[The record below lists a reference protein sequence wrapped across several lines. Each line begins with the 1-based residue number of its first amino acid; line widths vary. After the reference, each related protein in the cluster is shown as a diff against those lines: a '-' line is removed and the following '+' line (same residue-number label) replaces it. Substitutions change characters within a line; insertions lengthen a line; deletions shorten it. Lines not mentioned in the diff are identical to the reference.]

1 MSELSIGVAGA
12 GLIGLRHIAAI
23 DAVPGV
29 RVGAIIDPAPAA
41 RDLAASRGIDWHPSP
56 EAVKPGTLDGMILA
70 TPNALHVPGGLAC
83 VGMGLPILVEKPV
96 ATTVA
101 EARTLVEAAEAA
113 GVPVLTGH
121 HRRHNPLIA
130 KAKAMIDEGRLGR
143 LVSVQ
148 AQFWLRKPDNYFDV
162 EWRRQTGSGPV
173 FINLI
178 HDIDLLRHMVG
189 DVVAVQAIESR
200 ATRGFGVEDTAVIL
214 LEFANGTL
222 GTVNV
227 SDTIPA
233 PWSWELTAGENPAYP
248 ATDQACY
255 LIGGTEGALDL
266 PRLRL
271 WRHEG
276 RQGWWEPL
284 SATIH
289 PHDRADPLLIQ
300 IAHFAD
306 VIRGEAAPLVSG
318 REGMKTLQVIEAVKR
333 AAAEHRRVLIDRDF
347 QEG

>member
-1 MSELSIGVAGA
+1 
-12 GLIGLRHIAAI
+12 
-23 DAVPGV
+23 
-29 RVGAIIDPAPAA
+29 
-41 RDLAASRGIDWHPSP
+41 LAATRGIDWHPSP
-56 EAVKPGTLDGMILA
+56 EAVPAGRLDGMILA

-83 VGMGLPILVEKPV
+83 VGMGLPMLVEKPV

-101 EARTLVEAAEAA
+101 EARALIDAAEAA
-113 GVPVLTGH
+113 GVPILTGH

-130 KAKAMIDEGRLGR
+130 KAKTMIEDGRLGR

-148 AQFWLRKPDNYFDV
+148 AQFWLRKPDDYFDSL
-162 EWRRQTGSGPV
+162 WRREAGAGPV

-178 HDIDLLRHMVG
+178 HDIDLLRHLVG
-189 DVVAVQAIESR
+189 DVVAVQAVESH
-200 ATRGFGVEDTAVIL
+200 AARGFDVEDSAVIL
-214 LEFANGTL
+214 LEFANGAL

-248 ATDQACY
+248 ATDQSCY

-284 SATIH
+284 AATIH
-289 PHDRADPLLIQ
+289 PHDRADPLLVQ

-306 VIRGEAAPLVSG
+306 VIRGKAKPLVSG
-318 REGMKTLQVIEAVKR
+318 REGMKTLQVIEAVK
-333 AAAEHRRVLIDRDF
+333 AAAATGRRILIDTEI
-347 QEG
+347 QKGT

>member
-1 MSELSIGVAGA
+1 MGDLRIGLAGA

-29 RVGAIIDPAPAA
+29 RLGAVIDPAPAA
-41 RDLAASRGIDWHPSP
+41 RALAAERGLDWFASP
-56 EAVKPGTLDGMILA
+56 EDLRPGLLDGLILA
-70 TPNALHVPGGLAC
+70 TPNALHLSGALAAI
-83 VGMGLPILVEKPV
+83 GMGLPVLVEKPL

-101 EARTLVEAAEAA
+101 EARELVGAGEAA

-130 KAKAMIDEGRLGR
+130 KARAMIDEGRLGR

-148 AQFWLRKPDNYFDV
+148 AQFWLRKPDDYYDTA
-162 EWRRQTGSGPV
+162 WRREAGAGPV
-173 FINLI
+173 LVNLI
-178 HDIDLLRHMVG
+178 HDIDLLRHLAG
-189 DVVAVQAIESR
+189 DIVSVQAVEAR
-200 ATRGFGVEDTAVIL
+200 AARGFAVEDTAVIL
-214 LEFANGTL
+214 LEFANGAL

-233 PWSWELTAGENPAYP
+233 PWSWEMTAAENPAYP
-248 ATDQACY
+248 ASDQSCY

-284 SATIH
+284 AATIH
-289 PHDRADPLLIQ
+289 PHDRADPLIRQ
-300 IAHFAD
+300 IAQFAA
-306 VIRGEAAPLVSG
+306 VIRGTEAPLVSG
-318 REGMKTLQVIEAVKR
+318 RDGMKTLQVIEAIKL
-333 AAAEHRRVLIDRDF
+333 AAAERRRVLIDA
-347 QEG
+347 Q